1 MLIFFGSIQEY
12 GCTQFLNLETY
23 LAIWISDL
31 IAPSART
38 LRSHAEII
46 DLCFAGWQ
54 YSNLQDTYNNNL
66 CPRLLLVK
74 GEAAVS
80 ALHQQRTPSVSKNH

>member
-1 MLIFFGSIQEY
+1 MLIFYGWIQEY

-23 LAIWISDL
+23 LAIWFADL

-38 LRSHAEII
+38 LRSHAEMI

-54 YSNLQDTYNNNL
+54 YSNL
-66 CPRLLLVK
+66 
-74 GEAAVS
+74 
-80 ALHQQRTPSVSKNH
+80 